1 MRLPSCTNMTF
12 TPTCDD
18 EKQAAAR
25 FFYLYFFR
33 FFFFYFYWMTSAE
46 TTAFRTPDGTRISPL
61 TSNNSERAH
70 AHLSERDRSMHARR
84 TQNSTPSHLQTRAHA
99 RERKKRGL
107 AHMRKLEF
115 RYGPVDFEPDGGQ
128 SRFPTLSGRP
138 GFARQGEIRT
148 HNHQGG
154 EQVAESTSDQRR
166 PGKKTKQ

>member
-25 FFYLYFFR
+25 FFFYLYFFVV
-33 FFFFYFYWMTSAE
+33 FFYWMTSAE

-70 AHLSERDRSMHARR
+70 AHLSERGRSMHARR
-84 TQNSTPSHLQTRAHA
+84 TQNSAPPLPLTNARA

-166 PGKKTKQ
+166 SGKKTKQ